1 MIFFCFTIFL
11 LFFSSLEFVKSDSC
25 WKGEMDGQDFAKGK
39 SKMTEDKTCQYDLC
53 YRKTAGGKTELRC
66 ATAADCGVTGNPGG
80 NEGNAAAGANT
91 TEEGAGGGSAKP
103 TTSTTT
109 TTSSGAKNAAGRKRL
124 RRASAPP
131 ECKVK
136 CDSANGAT
144 TCLCKGAKCN
154 FGSRTSSS
162 SFATIAAVFLPA
174 MIGRLV
180 AGI

>member
-80 NEGNAAAGANT
+80 NEGNKPSGNN
-91 TEEGAGGGSAKP
+91 TEEAGGGGASP
-103 TTSTTT
+103 SNGTTT
-109 TTSSGAKNAAGRKRL
+109 AIPPTAGRKRL

>member
-80 NEGNAAAGANT
+80 NEGNAAAGGNASLSTATPATNVSAT
-91 TEEGAGGGSAKP
+91 TQ
-103 TTSTTT
+103 ST
-109 TTSSGAKNAAGRKRL
+109 AAGRKRL

>member
-80 NEGNAAAGANT
+80 NEGNKPSGNNT
-91 TEEGAGGGSAKP
+91 GGAGGGGGPTPANATAPTASTAK
-103 TTSTTT
+103 
-109 TTSSGAKNAAGRKRL
+109 RH

-136 CDSANGAT
+136 CDSVNGAT
-144 TCLCKGAKCN
+144 ICLCKGAKCN

-174 MIGRLV
+174 MIGRLA